1 MFTALCKTFTCHL
14 LNHGSSGK
22 LGALKILLIQK
33 WEMPIISIIQFTA
46 EKKKGKWGLNV
57 WTPQRFGDA
66 KYFDLGIPTNVC
78 EGGLVATCCA
88 KCADTTV
95 SLVSWSLVGCRSE
108 LSKKFS
114 RSTSEL
120 WTGGKQRPSPT
131 QPLKRVTSKWIGR
144 YHLLAFGASHF
155 QHAAFYPQFW

>member
-1 MFTALCKTFTCHL
+1 MGQVA
-14 LNHGSSGK
+14 N
-22 LGALKILLIQK
+22 LGLSKSCWSKNGRCQLSQLSNLQRG
-33 WEMPIISIIQFTA
+33 
-46 EKKKGKWGLNV
+46 KKGKWGLNV